1 MFDLLRTVVSFLV
14 VLGVLVFVHEFG
26 HYLAARLCGVHVEAF
41 SIGFGRALATWR
53 DRRGTEWRLAALP
66 LGGYVKLHGQQ
77 PLETVTPEERA
88 RWIPGRA
95 FQEKPVGAR
104 AVVVAAGPA
113 ANFVLAFL
121 LFALLF
127 ATAGRPLV
135 MPVVN
140 GVVPDSAA
148 AAAGLHVGDRI
159 VAIDAAPVRD
169 FADIQRLVESRPDR
183 GLTLSVARGGQ
194 TLHLSVHTGVAK
206 VAGHNVGVLGI
217 SGDTTVLQRMDPVS
231 AVSAAAGES
240 WRVGAATLAGVWQII
255 TTPHGSAELGGPLRI
270 AQLSGRVAALGL
282 ASVISFIAVLSINL
296 GLINLFPIPVLDGG
310 HLVFFLA
317 EAVHGRPISARAQ
330 EIGLRAGLALLVGIF
345 VFATWND
352 LMHLGVVHWVRSL

>member
-1 MFDLLRTVVSFLV
+1 MLDLLRTVVSFLV
-14 VLGVLVFVHEFG
+14 VLGILVSVHEFG

-41 SIGFGRALATWR
+41 SIGFGRPLAKWR
-53 DRRGTEWRLAALP
+53 DRLGTEWRLATLP
-66 LGGYVKLHGQQ
+66 LGGYVKLHGQE
-77 PLETVTPEERA
+77 PLESVSPEERA

-104 AVVVAAGPA
+104 AVIVAAGPA

-127 ATAGRPLV
+127 ATFGRPMV
-135 MPVVN
+135 MSVVN
-140 GVVPDSAA
+140 GVLPGSPA

-159 VAIDAAPVRD
+159 VASDATPVRD

-183 GLTLSVARGGQ
+183 QLSLSVVRGGQ
-194 TLHLSVHTGVAK
+194 TLHLSARTGTEK
-206 VAGHNVGVLGI
+206 VAGRDVGMLGI
-217 SGDTTVLQRMDPVS
+217 SGDTTVLQRMNPVS

-240 WRVGAATLAGVWQII
+240 WRVSAATLVGVWQII
-255 TTPHGSAELGGPLRI
+255 TTRHGTAQLGGPLRI
-270 AQLSGRVAALGL
+270 AELSGRVAALGL

-310 HLVFFLA
+310 HLLFFLA
-317 EAVHGRPISARAQ
+317 EAVHGRPLSARAQ

-352 LMHLGVVHWVRSL
+352 LMHLGVVHWMRRL